1 MAAKKNASQKTNKT
15 KTSKETKPG
24 KQTQAAKAASKPKE
38 KKKASAIVI
47 CLIAVLA
54 LAVVLGGCWFFLMGP
69 GTSLFTFK
77 ETTVAGVAL
86 DGMTKDEAAA
96 ALADVADIY
105 SSETMVVE
113 VLGETIELSPADTG
127 CQLDVEALVDAA
139 YSDGPTVTFD
149 VTPYLNLDTAVIQGA
164 VDELAQRVRMEYVET
179 SYRLEGESPEAG
191 QTLYI
196 TMGCPERTLKT
207 EELYNAILA
216 AYAEGTFH
224 VTGECDITEPEAV
237 DFESVFQQYYMPPV
251 DATMDPTTFDITE
264 GTAGYGFNTEEAE
277 TLLANVQYGETIELT
292 IQKIEPAV
300 TAATLWDS
308 LFQDVLSTCST
319 PYTSNEYRN
328 NNLRLAC
335 AAIDGTILYPG
346 DVFSYNGALG
356 ERTAE
361 KGYLPG
367 ASYEGGKVVYTYGG
381 GICQVSS
388 TMYYCSLIADLE
400 IVERECHMY
409 PADYIDYGMDATVNW
424 GTIDYKFRNNTN
436 YPIRINADA
445 ENGYVTVTFSGTDDK
460 DYYVEMEYEIVAV
473 YDYKTVYKEYAP
485 DNEEGYYDGQTITWP
500 VVGYGVDTYRCKYSK
515 ETGELISREYE
526 AYSDYDH
533 RDMEICKIV
542 YPEETQAPSSG
553 DEYTGSGGVSPD
565 SGG

>member
-1 MAAKKNASQKTNKT
+1 MAAKKKTDQKQKKKTQKT
-15 KTSKETKPG
+15 
-24 KQTQAAKAASKPKE
+24 KE
-38 KKKASAIVI
+38 KKKVSAI
-47 CLIAVLA
+47 LIAVI
-54 LAVVLGGCWFFLMGP
+54 AVVVLLAILAGCWFFLMGP
-69 GTSLFTFK
+69 GRNFFTFEK
-77 ETTVAGVAL
+77 TTIAGVDL
-86 DGMTKDEAAA
+86 EGMTKEEAAA
-96 ALADVADIY
+96 ALADVAQLY

-113 VLGETIELSPADTG
+113 VLGETVELSPSDTG
-127 CQLDVEALVDAA
+127 CSLDVEALVDAA
-139 YSDGPTVTFD
+139 YSEGATTSFD
-149 VTPYLNLDTAVIQGA
+149 VTPYLNLDEDVIRSA
-164 VDELAQRVRMEYVET
+164 VDTLAERVRMEYVET
-179 SYRLEGESPEAG
+179 TYHLEGESPEAG

-196 TMGCPERTLKT
+196 TMGYPERSLKT

-216 AYAEGTFH
+216 AYAAGEFH
-224 VTGECDITEPEAV
+224 VEGECDVTEPESV
-237 DFESVFQQYYMPPV
+237 DFETVFQQYYVAPV
-251 DATMDPTTFDITE
+251 DAVMDPVTFDITE
-264 GTAGYGFNTEEAE
+264 GTAGYGFDTAEAE
-277 TLLANVQYGETIELT
+277 ALLADVQYGETITLA

-300 TAATLWDS
+300 TASALWDG

-335 AAIDGTILYPG
+335 QAIDGTILYPG
-346 DVFSYNGALG
+346 DVFSYNDTLG

-424 GTIDYKFRNNTN
+424 GTLDYKFRNNTDH
-436 YPIRINADA
+436 PIRIDANAED
-445 ENGYVTVTFSGTDDK
+445 GYVTVTFMGTDDK

-515 ETGELISREYE
+515 ATGELISREYE

-542 YPEETQAPSSG
+542 YPEETQPVTSG
-553 DEYTGSGGVSPD
+553 DQYTGSGGVSPD